1 MLRQKL
7 LPTFQGIATGKAA
20 TLELPLGFRYHVIW
34 LELGDSAGTTLAS
47 GNLIG
52 DIRVKVNGKVQ
63 RVHTGVELDAINS
76 VNGAAYGAKT
86 SGTPGTAGYRTYLPI
101 YFCEPWRKNQNEVAL
116 VAWNAAG
123 IASLQI
129 EVDVKSGL
137 TSPVLQGYYEYDGV
151 TGTLGGITKWI
162 RQSFGAVGTKQDF
175 STIDRRDFLQA
186 IHLFPT
192 SDGKFVQQL
201 KLTANGN
208 ELRDLITTLQNQTAL
223 EARELLP
230 DISATPRFD
239 LVLDYDDPINGA
251 LRLDGLQEFT
261 LHVEYDSAANGT
273 MTAMIIRTG
282 PPE

>member
-1 MLRQKL
+1 MLRNKL
-7 LPTFQGIATGKAA
+7 LPTFQGIATGKTA
-20 TLELPLGFRYHVIW
+20 TLDLPLGLRYHVIW
-34 LELGDSAGTTLAS
+34 LELGDSAGTTLGS

-52 DIRVKVNGKVQ
+52 DIKVKVNGKVQ
-63 RVHTGVELDAINS
+63 RVMTGVELDAINS
-76 VNGAAYGAKT
+76 VNGAAWGAKT

-101 YFCEPWRKNQNEVAL
+101 YFAEPWRKNPNEVAL

-129 EVDVKSGL
+129 EVDVKAGL
-137 TSPVLQGYYEYDGV
+137 TAPVLQGWYEYDGAV
-151 TGTLGGITKWI
+151 GTLGGITKWI

-175 STIDRRDFLQA
+175 STIDKRDFLQA

-192 SDGKFVQQL
+192 SDGKYVSQL

-208 ELRDLITTLQNQTAL
+208 EIRDLITTLQNQAQL
-223 EARELLP
+223 DAREMDP
-230 DISATPRFD
+230 DTAAVPRYD

-251 LRLDGLQEFT
+251 LNLNGLSEFT
-261 LHVEYDSAANGT
+261 LQVTYDSAANGT